1 MLLGNSRDV
10 SAQLTLRGAVYRIAN
25 ARYRALYEDSAG
37 YAHASPAHEPEK
49 SSEIFIRYR
58 VVLEAERSSVIAFRD
73 TA

>member
-25 ARYRALYEDSAG
+25 AMYRALYEDSAG

-49 SSEIFIRYR
+49 SREIFIRYR
-58 VVLEAERSSVIAFRD
+58 VILEAERSRVIAFRD